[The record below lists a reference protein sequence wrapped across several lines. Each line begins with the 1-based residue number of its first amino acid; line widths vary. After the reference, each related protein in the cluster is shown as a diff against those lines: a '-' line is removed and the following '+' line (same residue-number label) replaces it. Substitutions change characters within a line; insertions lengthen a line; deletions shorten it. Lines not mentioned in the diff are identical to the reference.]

1 MKTRVWVECS
11 VSRAHKTWS
20 RSLLFK
26 RIFWGLRFERAETL
40 VSRNACNGGKL
51 TEGWRFKLNAKSG
64 PLESGNFGEIGDF
77 GNNGKMAKNRQRAGD
92 SN

>member
-1 MKTRVWVECS
+1 M
-11 VSRAHKTWS
+11 
-20 RSLLFK
+20 
-26 RIFWGLRFERAETL
+26 
-40 VSRNACNGGKL
+40 SRNAYNGEKL